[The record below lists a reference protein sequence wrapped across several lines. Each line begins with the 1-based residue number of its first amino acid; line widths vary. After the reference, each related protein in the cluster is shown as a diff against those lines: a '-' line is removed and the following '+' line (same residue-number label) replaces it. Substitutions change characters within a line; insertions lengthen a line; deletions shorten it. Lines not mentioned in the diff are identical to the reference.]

1 MGISDLYTEE
11 IIQIAGR
18 LAPASRLAQPDA
30 SARRTSRIC
39 GSVIEVDLKVRDGRV
54 LAFGHDV
61 NACALGQTSAAIV
74 AQHIVG
80 ASVSELYDL
89 RGQVEAM
96 LKEGGAAPNGKWAE
110 IGYLAPVRD
119 FAPRHASVM
128 LVFEAV
134 VACLEKIENPAAN

>member
-39 GSVIEVDLKVRDGRV
+39 GSVIEVDLMVRDGRV
-54 LAFGHDV
+54 LAFGQDV
-61 NACALGQTSAAIV
+61 NACALGQTSASIV

-80 ASVSELYDL
+80 AGVSELYDL
-89 RGQVEAM
+89 RDQVEAM
-96 LKEGGAAPNGKWAE
+96 LKEGGAPPGGKWAE